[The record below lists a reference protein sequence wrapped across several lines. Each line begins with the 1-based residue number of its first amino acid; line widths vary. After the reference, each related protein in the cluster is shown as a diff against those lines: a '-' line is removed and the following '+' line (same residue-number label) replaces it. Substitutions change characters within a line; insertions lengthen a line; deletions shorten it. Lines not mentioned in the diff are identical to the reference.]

1 MLKKKITSTKLK
13 KLLEK
18 NMTNTISGF
27 ENRNNGEKIDAKLS
41 YVIQKQRIMFINEKK
56 KSYRK
61 ILNLIYKINKN
72 YDMMK
77 VTKYF

>member
-27 ENRNNGEKIDAKLS
+27 ENRNNGEKLDTKLS

>member
-1 MLKKKITSTKLK
+1 MLKKKITSTKK
-13 KLLEK
+13 KVIRK
-18 NMTNTISGF
+18 NMTNTISSF
-27 ENRNNGEKIDAKLS
+27 ENRNNGEKLDAKLS
-41 YVIQKQRIMFINEKK
+41 YVIQKQRIMFIQEKK

-61 ILNLIYKINKN
+61 IFNSVYKINEK

>member
-1 MLKKKITSTKLK
+1 MTSTQVK

-18 NMTNTISGF
+18 NKTNTISGF

-56 KSYRK
+56 K
-61 ILNLIYKINKN
+61 
-72 YDMMK
+72 
-77 VTKYF
+77 